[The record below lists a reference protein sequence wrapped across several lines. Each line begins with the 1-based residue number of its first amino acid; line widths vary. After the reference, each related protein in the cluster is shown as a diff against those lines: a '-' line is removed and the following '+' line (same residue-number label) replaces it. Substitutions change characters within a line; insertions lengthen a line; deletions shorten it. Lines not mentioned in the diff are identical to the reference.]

1 MMVIKGDDL
10 LTEGFRL
17 MHAVGRASLNQ
28 PIFIN
33 LSYNGNPNTDSYHS
47 FVGKGVCFDSGGL
60 NLKPTTGI
68 KEMHMDKHGAASVLS
83 AF

>member
-1 MMVIKGDDL
+1 
-10 LTEGFRL
+10 
-17 MHAVGRASLNQ
+17 MHAVGRASINQ

-33 LSYNGNPNTDSYHS
+33 LSYNGNPNTDRYHS

-68 KEMHMDKHGAASVLS
+68 K
-83 AF
+83 